1 MTEVGHRSLRAQ
13 EILRDRPHYAKEYKY
28 KQFLDRVITKIQA
41 IEDKSLGFEFYYV
54 FVDEDRRDFFDL
66 WDRSNLLLARLAAYA
81 EQADIPFRNLFTRV
95 HVFTH
100 SSDAHRDLID
110 DLLREGYTDV
120 AADMSNL
127 HVSLKKG
134 EQARGVPYRL
144 GLLNTLSDS
153 QRHEELLRP
162 RETALRA
169 AATARNKTAKAKAA
183 SAARNAIRKTIRN
196 TPRLPHN
203 VIRYGIAPFL
213 TGKTPR
219 PQTSRTANV
228 APMELDKLFGE

>member
-1 MTEVGHRSLRAQ
+1 MGHRSLRAQ

-28 KQFLDRVITKIQA
+28 KQFLDKVVPKIQA
-41 IEDKSLGFEFYYV
+41 IEDKSVGFEFYYV

-100 SSDAHRDLID
+100 SSDAHRDLLD
-110 DLLREGYTDV
+110 RLVREGYTDV

-144 GLLNTLSDS
+144 GLLNTLSDP
-153 QRHEELLRP
+153 QRHAELLRP
-162 RETALRA
+162 RETALRTVA
-169 AATARNKTAKAKAA
+169 SSRNKTAKGKAA
-183 SAARNAIRKTIRN
+183 TARSARNAIRNTVRN
-196 TPRLPHN
+196 TPRLPQN

-228 APMELDKLFGE
+228 APMELDKLFRE